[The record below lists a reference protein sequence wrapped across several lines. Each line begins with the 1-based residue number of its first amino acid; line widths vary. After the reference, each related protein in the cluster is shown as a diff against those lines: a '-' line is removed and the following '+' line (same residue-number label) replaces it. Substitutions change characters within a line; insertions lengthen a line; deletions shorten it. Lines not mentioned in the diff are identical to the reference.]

1 MTMGKLALFDRI
13 CENKQYKDFLAFSTF
28 MWLKKRTSAFNSA
41 LILLQRPGATY
52 VETEET
58 WKNEYNRAVRPDVT
72 PIVVLRPFGP
82 IDFLYDAAD
91 TYGDELPEEM
101 KKTFVV
107 PALRELKEYDFERFK
122 ILVKDL
128 GIVYSEKPMG
138 SRQGGFAKYLSKAI
152 RMETY
157 IKFKKVVFY
166 THYAVVVNSGY
177 NEAAKASV
185 ILHEIGH
192 VLCGHLGRDEYND
205 VTKVTD
211 RSKEN
216 LSEQTKE
223 FEAERVCEIVSNM
236 LGIDC
241 DAKHYLR
248 DYLNPDGSEPSYS
261 LRTTIEAADK
271 IMLDLKKTIRPPK
284 ILKENAIDDIHL
296 FFKNL
301 MNVPANKK

>member
-1 MTMGKLALFDRI
+1 M
-13 CENKQYKDFLAFSTF
+13 
-28 MWLKKRTSAFNSA
+28 
-41 LILLQRPGATY
+41 
-52 VETEET
+52 
-58 WKNEYNRAVRPDVT
+58 
-72 PIVVLRPFGP
+72 
-82 IDFLYDAAD
+82 
-91 TYGDELPEEM
+91 
-101 KKTFVV
+101 
-107 PALRELKEYDFERFK
+107 
-122 ILVKDL
+122 
-128 GIVYSEKPMG
+128 
-138 SRQGGFAKYLSKAI
+138 
-152 RMETY
+152 
-157 IKFKKVVFY
+157 
-166 THYAVVVNSGY
+166 VVNSGY

-271 IMLDLKKTIRPPK
+271 IMLDFKKPIIPPK